1 MASCPPKLGKMYTR
15 RFPDGTIMAYK
26 VRRPNILFVMSD
38 QHRYDWLGC
47 AGLAQVSTPH
57 LDRLASEGV
66 HFTQATCNSPLCA
79 PARAALATGLRP
91 ERCHVLAN
99 SYSLPMDAWT
109 IYQYVRRYGYRTALF
124 GKLDLHKPQVY
135 NGACGDLP
143 ILYHLGFT
151 DPFEAEGKQ
160 HGAQQVL
167 IEERDGFRRRLLLG
181 PYQRHLQ
188 AKGLLDAFTD
198 DYEYRYTQHEH
209 YAEPSVL
216 PCEDFEDAWIG
227 DKACDYLRQVND
239 DSPWFAF
246 VSFVGPHNP
255 WDAPREYL
263 ERYVNAEMPAPVAD
277 RGASRAEWVQ
287 RKQELM
293 SRGTSPA
300 TAQKMRQNYSGM
312 VTLIDDYIGAMLAI
326 LEERGLLDDT
336 IVVYT
341 SDHGEMLGDLGLVH
355 KSVQYE
361 PALRVPMI
369 LSGWGVPRMGAC
381 DALVELFDLTPTL
394 LEMVA
399 LPVPAG
405 LDARSLIPLLR
416 SETTTH
422 REVQIAQLPF
432 TTCVRDGHYK
442 AIINPNDLPEL
453 YDLQADPGETANIYE
468 RRSDAYRRLLR
479 ALHDHVTGGMALN
492 A

>member
-1 MASCPPKLGKMYTR
+1 MAYYASELGRVYTR
-15 RFPDGTIMAYK
+15 RTPDGAAMAYK
-26 VRRPNILFVMSD
+26 VSRPNILFVMSD
-38 QHRYDWLGC
+38 QHRHDWLGC
-47 AGLAQVSTPH
+47 AGLDRVSTPH

-66 HFTQATCNSPLCA
+66 RFTQATCNSPLCA

-91 ERCHVLAN
+91 ERCHVLDN
-99 SYSLPMDAWT
+99 SYSLSMDAWT
-109 IYQYVRRYGYRTALF
+109 IYQHLRRYGYRTALF
-124 GKLDLHKPQVY
+124 GKLDLHKPQLY
-135 NGACGDLP
+135 NGARGDLP
-143 ILYHLGFT
+143 VLYHLGFT

-160 HGAQQVL
+160 RGAQAVL
-167 IEERDGFRRRLLLG
+167 IEKHDGPRRRLLLG
-181 PYQRHLQ
+181 PYQRHLM
-188 AKGLLDAFTD
+188 AKGLLGAFTD
-198 DYEYRYTQHEH
+198 DYEHRYTQHEH

-216 PCEDFEDAWIG
+216 PCEEFEDAWIG

-239 DSPWFAF
+239 DSPWFTF

-263 ERYVNAEMPAPVAD
+263 ERYVNVEMPGPIAD
-277 RGASRAEWVQ
+277 GGASRAGWVQ
-287 RKQELM
+287 RKQEVM
-293 SRGTSPA
+293 SRGTSPG

-312 VTLIDDYIGAMLAI
+312 VTLIDDYVGSMLAI

-369 LSGWGVPRMGAC
+369 LSGWGVPSLGAC

-394 LEMVA
+394 LELVG
-399 LPVPAG
+399 LPVPDG
-405 LDARSLIPLLR
+405 LDARSLIPLLCGE
-416 SETTTH
+416 STTH
-422 REVQIAQLPF
+422 RQVQIAQLPF
-432 TTCVRDGHYK
+432 TTCVRDTHYK
-442 AIINPNDLPEL
+442 AIVNPNDRPEL
-453 YDLQADPGETANIYE
+453 YDLQADPGETINIYE
-468 RRSDAYRRLLR
+468 EETEAYRLLLR
-479 ALHDHVTGGMALN
+479 ALHEEVTGGIPLN